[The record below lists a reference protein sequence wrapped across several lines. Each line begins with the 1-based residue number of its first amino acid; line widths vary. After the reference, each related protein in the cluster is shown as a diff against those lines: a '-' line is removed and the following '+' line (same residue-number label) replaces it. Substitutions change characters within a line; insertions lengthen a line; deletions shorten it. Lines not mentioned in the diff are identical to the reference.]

1 MYYIEIHIK
10 HIFIHK
16 IYVFYIYIY
25 IIVYFTEY
33 TYCQVCIFYV

>member
-16 IYVFYIYIY
+16 IYVFYIYI
-25 IIVYFTEY
+25 IVYFTEY